1 MKSSRYGT
9 LQLVLKKTRSYL
21 KRCGLQD
28 RVLMRRVLKST
39 INTTCAFIFCL
50 IPAVRQRLASEPSML
65 PLISVMVHPGRRV
78 SSIIQS
84 TIYVITG
91 LLLGLLYA
99 LLGRFA
105 AQRCLGD
112 TWHSWTAMEQYTQN
126 YKRYESALAVL
137 AVFEICMLF
146 FHGWM
151 RVVNHNYFHV
161 VFPLFIVVHF
171 SFLSPL
177 SIDAAQ
183 IAKTFTIPFYLGISM
198 SLFWNLVLYPEFGS
212 TYLGNTAID
221 TMNEIHH
228 FLNNAV
234 NFFISIDNEVLSD
247 SLYGKKP
254 CTLARLLTLK
264 NEIEI
269 KINNCALVLEE
280 CTYEISYS
288 YLSPSQLNGLIMT
301 LKSLQR
307 YLSGVTNA
315 CQMEFLLLGKAQRD
329 SDSAVE
335 QAMSKEISHAD
346 AEKLLHILRRLKFP
360 IFELHKTLNTCFYM
374 LKILLADAYDVDF
387 SRVRVP
393 SIFKEQDDVVPVYR
407 QKTDLP
413 KDYEFQSTLR
423 KLQDAVSSFD
433 TEFRKELANIDHDLL
448 TPSDEMFLLSSFLM
462 NFKEST
468 SLLMS
473 LVHEVEQ
480 IHKVRKDRERKGWLR
495 GKSLWCPAL
504 ESMDS
509 FKRWFQRSHQSTTE
523 NDALRGTLDP
533 GSDTH
538 GETVAARPNID
549 DLVLRKQQSNETYG
563 SPEWES
569 LPTASNS
576 NTSDRQNIRHLSLQG
591 KTLNII
597 TDALCRWLRII
608 TVTINCTF
616 RDYRNNFRFAF
627 QVTIALTLASFPMYI
642 PATREWYMKIRG
654 TWVGFVCILCLE
666 PNVGATYF
674 VFLLRAVGVILGAFW
689 AYVSYQAGMNQS
701 NPYLEVFITIFGT
714 APGFYYLL
722 GSPHIKAAIIQIISI
737 YAVLLATIIPSSIG
751 GSIGENVW
759 KRILA
764 VGYGGGIALLVQ
776 STAFPITARDQ
787 LNEELAFVV
796 GCLAEIEVLYA
807 GELDAP
813 HKITISKATLDRISF
828 LSSNAKSAIN
838 RASAYKTIARR
849 EPRLKGSYKE
859 IEKVFTQMIFVL
871 RQIIERMDNIEFL
884 RKQYGFGIVE
894 ELNHAVYPYR
904 RHVAAALGNQLRSI
918 QEALIN
924 KRPLPQYL
932 PSARIAQKRLLN
944 KVRDTLYMN
953 YRRGY
958 DFLSSRSTA
967 VADGNDN
974 GFEQNDDEGILL
986 RVKRPRTKL
995 TPSEIDGLRER
1006 YLSWNATGA
1015 GFAEVIEYTE
1025 ELIQLTIFLVGVNEF
1040 KYGFLSRPLYSDWAA
1055 QAVTQFD
1062 AFVKGYS
1069 AVREDVPMR
1078 RDHSGVEGDHLTVYS
1093 DMGMELPQT
1102 KTKTMHSHARRG
1114 ASKLNLARIASK
1126 DTVEPETKLMSGNDD
1141 RLDLQLTKTLGD
1153 LEDEDEDLYNEQE
1166 LPIALRRYLS
1176 RKKD

>member
-1 MKSSRYGT
+1 MKSFRYGGT
-9 LQLVLKKTRSYL
+9 FQLLLKKTRSYL
-21 KRCGLQD
+21 KRCGLRD
-28 RVLMRRVLKST
+28 RVLLRRVFKST
-39 INTTCAFIFCL
+39 VNTTCAFIFCL

-91 LLLGLLYA
+91 LLLGLVYA

-112 TWHSWTAMEQYTQN
+112 TWSSWTATEQYTHN
-126 YKRYESALAVL
+126 YKRYESALAIL

-177 SIDAAQ
+177 TIDAAQ
-183 IAKTFTIPFYLGISM
+183 ITKTFTIPFYLGISM

-254 CTLARLLTLK
+254 CTLARLITIK
-264 NEIEI
+264 NEIEN
-269 KINNCALVLEE
+269 KINNCALVLDE

-307 YLSGVTNA
+307 YLNGVTNA
-315 CQMEFLLLGKAQRD
+315 CQMEFLLLGQAQRD
-329 SDSAVE
+329 GDSVAE

-346 AEKLLHILRRLKFP
+346 AEKLLHILRRLKMP

-387 SRVRVP
+387 SRVRIP
-393 SIFKEQDDVVPVYR
+393 SVFKEQDDDVPVYR
-407 QKTDLP
+407 QKADLP

-433 TEFRKELANIDHDLL
+433 MEFRKELANIDHDLL

-468 SLLMS
+468 SLVMS

-480 IHKVRKDRERKGWLR
+480 IHKVRKDREAKGWLR

-504 ESMDS
+504 ESMES
-509 FKRWFQRSHQSTTE
+509 FKRWFQRSHYSTTE
-523 NDALRGTLDP
+523 NDALRGNLDP
-533 GSDTH
+533 GADTH
-538 GETVAARPNID
+538 GETVAARPNIED
-549 DLVLRKQQSNETYG
+549 RVLRKQQSRETYG
-563 SPEWES
+563 SAEWET

-576 NTSDRQNIRHLSLQG
+576 KSSATRNRHLSLQG
-591 KTLNII
+591 KAIFI
-597 TDALCRWLRII
+597 VGDFISRWLRFIVVNTHCI
-608 TVTINCTF
+608 F
-616 RDYRNNFRFAF
+616 RDYRSNFRFAF

-642 PATREWYMKIRG
+642 PATRDWYINIRG

-701 NPYLEVFITIFGT
+701 NPYLEVFVTIFGT
-714 APGFYYLL
+714 APGFFYLL

-751 GSIGENVW
+751 GTIGQNVW

-776 STAFPITARDQ
+776 STAFPIKARDQ

-807 GELDAP
+807 GELDSP
-813 HKITISKATLDRISF
+813 NKSTISKATLDRISF

-859 IEKVFTQMIFVL
+859 LEKVFTQMIFVL

-967 VADGNDN
+967 VADGAEDVS
-974 GFEQNDDEGILL
+974 EQNDDEGILL

-1069 AVREDVPMR
+1069 AMQEDGSMQKDQGGAES
-1078 RDHSGVEGDHLTVYS
+1078 DHCTVYS
-1093 DMGMELPQT
+1093 EKAMDVPQALT
-1102 KTKTMHSHARRG
+1102 VPPQARRG
-1114 ASKLNLARIASK
+1114 PTKLNLARIASK
-1126 DTVEPETKLMSGNDD
+1126 DTAEPETKLMPGNDD
-1141 RLDLQLTKTLGD
+1141 RLGLQLTKTLGD
-1153 LEDEDEDLYNEQE
+1153 LEDEDEDLYNEEE
-1166 LPIALRRYLS
+1166 LPLALRRYLS
-1176 RKKD
+1176 RRKA